1 MLPPAVALLVVGT
14 WLGLQRRAIST
25 TELDCATLR
34 DHLAAE
40 PGAAPSPAKA
50 AAPNKT
56 TKAGAPINWKT
67 FAGQFDEMER
77 AGATADMRLMLRFQQ
92 RLQSMTREELIA
104 GLDAIPAL
112 GLSTQSR
119 SMLEQTLI
127 GPLIEKD
134 PEYVLRHFI
143 DALQDDAS
151 GLKWHLPTALRDWAK
166 QDPAKA
172 DAWLDEQIAAG
183 KFDSKTLDGKNP
195 CRAQFEGVML
205 GILLTADPAA
215 AGRRLGAM
223 PEDQRADIIG
233 NDLINSV
240 TAETQAAFTKLVRDQ
255 VPAADRP
262 GIFAIQAA
270 QCAVQGGYSKVT
282 EYLAQI
288 DATPAERST
297 CVERAASIRIFANN
311 RLVTSEDLD
320 TLRTWAGAQAPDTT
334 DRVTGNILATAT
346 QMTPALAFNAAA
358 ELAVQYSQ
366 ASGNDD
372 VLATFLGTW
381 TARNNK
387 EQARVFAEKIV
398 DETRREEI
406 LKRLNH

>member
-25 TELDCATLR
+25 TEQDCATLR
-34 DHLAAE
+34 DHLAADS
-40 PGAAPSPAKA
+40 GANSATAKA
-50 AAPNKT
+50 ANPNNKI
-56 TKAGAPINWKT
+56 KAGAPINWQLL
-67 FAGQFDEMER
+67 AGRFDEMQR
-77 AGATADMRLMLRFQQ
+77 AGATADMRVVLRFQQ
-92 RLQSMTREELIA
+92 RLQALTREELIA

-112 GLSTQSR
+112 GLSTDSR

-151 GLKWHLPTALRDWAK
+151 GLKWHLATALRDWAR
-166 QDPAKA
+166 QAPGEA

-183 KFDSKTLDGKNP
+183 KFDSKTLDGKSQF
-195 CRAQFEGVML
+195 RTQFEGVML

-215 AGRRLGAM
+215 AGRRLAAA
-223 PEDQRADIIG
+223 PQDQRADII
-233 NDLINSV
+233 NNNLINSV

-270 QCAVQGGYSKVT
+270 QCAVQGGYSKVS

-288 DATPAERST
+288 EATPAERSM

-311 RLVTSEDLD
+311 RPVTSEDLD
-320 TLRTWAGAQAPDTT
+320 TLRTWAGTQAPDAS

-358 ELAVQYSQ
+358 ELAVHYSQ

-372 VLATFLGTW
+372 VLATFLDTW

-387 EQARVFAEKIV
+387 DQARVFAEKIA
-398 DETRREEI
+398 DESRREEI
-406 LKRLNH
+406 LKRLK